1 MTIEVGFVYDI
12 HPPRIHPISSERV
25 PASIQ
30 FILDFDIPEIVWE
43 ECKDNEDE
51 LIYWA
56 IKHILV
62 PSLINYSDEPD
73 SNFNPNEN

>member
-1 MTIEVGFVYDI
+1 MT
-12 HPPRIHPISSERV
+12 
-25 PASIQ
+25 
-30 FILDFDIPEIVWE
+30 
-43 ECKDNEDE
+43 KDNEDE

-73 SNFNPNEN
+73 SNFNTNEN